1 MKDKL
6 EVLKVLKEIIEI
18 TKTSKLVDPNGKV
31 VSSFESDNTQEKVSL
46 FKNISKLHISLKVG
60 ISNLLKSMDIFVNC
74 APNEAKKNINYLYL
88 QKTFMV
94 LTESNEQTLI
104 WQIAYLNGLLLQNKE
119 ATCKDKNFG
128 SLSNKLQV
136 IETLNVY
143 EINYLVWY
151 KLTDYFLYF
160 GYNLETYAC
169 ALLKLHFLR
178 TMKEIEFLKDEWI
191 IESLNTITNSEETV
205 KFMESLLVDLEKS
218 NTIS

>member
-1 MKDKL
+1 MKGKQL
-6 EVLKVLKEIIEI
+6 SLQEVLNLEDGSKVWVEEL
-18 TKTSKLVDPNGKV
+18 NARY
-31 VSSFESDNTQEKVSL
+31 SDWSGIHKRVLDELIAEKDE
-46 FKNISKLHISLKVG
+46 
-60 ISNLLKSMDIFVNC
+60 M
-74 APNEAKKNINYLYL
+74 
-88 QKTFMV
+88 
-94 LTESNEQTLI
+94 
-104 WQIAYLNGLLLQNKE
+104 
-119 ATCKDKNFG
+119 
-128 SLSNKLQV
+128 
-136 IETLNVY
+136 VY

>member
-6 EVLKVLKEIIEI
+6 EVLEVLKEIIEI

-31 VSSFESDNTQEKVSL
+31 VSSFESDNTQEKIVL
-46 FKNISKLHISLKVG
+46 FKNIGKLHISLKVG

-74 APNEAKKNINYLYL
+74 APDEAKKNINYLYL

-143 EINYLVWY
+143 EISYLVWY

-169 ALLKLHFLR
+169 ALLKLYFLR

>member
-31 VSSFESDNTQEKVSL
+31 VSSFESDNTQEKIAL

-74 APNEAKKNINYLYL
+74 APDEAKKNINYLYL

-119 ATCKDKNFG
+119 ATCKDSK
-128 SLSNKLQV
+128 
-136 IETLNVY
+136 NVY
-143 EINYLVWY
+143 NIYIS
-151 KLTDYFLYF
+151 
-160 GYNLETYAC
+160 
-169 ALLKLHFLR
+169 
-178 TMKEIEFLKDEWI
+178 MK
-191 IESLNTITNSEETV
+191 T
-205 KFMESLLVDLEKS
+205 
-218 NTIS
+218 

>member
-6 EVLKVLKEIIEI
+6 EVLKEIIEI

-31 VSSFESDNTQEKVSL
+31 VSSFESDNTQEKIVL
-46 FKNISKLHISLKVG
+46 FKNIGKLHISLKVG
-60 ISNLLKSMDIFVNC
+60 ISNLLKSMDIFINC

-143 EINYLVWY
+143 EISYLVWY
-151 KLTDYFLYF
+151 KLTDYFLY
-160 GYNLETYAC
+160 LR
-169 ALLKLHFLR
+169 KFLGVHPLY
-178 TMKEIEFLKDEWI
+178 FLK
-191 IESLNTITNSEETV
+191 SSA
-205 KFMESLLVDLEKS
+205 
-218 NTIS
+218 